1 MATEARFFAALSSD
15 ALRRSGENREVIRGQ
30 VLRDP
35 NCIETKPD
43 DGPDSRGM
51 SMDAVRDDE
60 FVKALVECQGDISGF
75 IATLLMLPSWHD
87 VEDILQQTSL
97 ILWQKRAQFD
107 GSRDFLR
114 WACGIARNEVRNF
127 QRRQAARRMVFS
139 EELINS
145 LAVVRLDAQP
155 LLEKRRAMLAA
166 CAEKL
171 DSTARKLF
179 ECCYSGACTIQS
191 VARQFHLSP
200 NAVYLRLR
208 RIRRELMECIEEGME
223 EGDAT

>member
-1 MATEARFFAALSSD
+1 
-15 ALRRSGENREVIRGQ
+15 
-30 VLRDP
+30 
-35 NCIETKPD
+35 
-43 DGPDSRGM
+43 
-51 SMDAVRDDE
+51 MDAVRDEE

-145 LAVVRLDAQP
+145 LAAVRLDAQP
-155 LLEKRRAMLAA
+155 LLEQRRALLAA
-166 CAEKL
+166 CAERL
-171 DSTARKLF
+171 DSTARKLL
-179 ECCYSGACTIQS
+179 ECCYAGVCSIQS

-208 RIRRELMECIEEGME
+208 RIRRELMECIQEGME